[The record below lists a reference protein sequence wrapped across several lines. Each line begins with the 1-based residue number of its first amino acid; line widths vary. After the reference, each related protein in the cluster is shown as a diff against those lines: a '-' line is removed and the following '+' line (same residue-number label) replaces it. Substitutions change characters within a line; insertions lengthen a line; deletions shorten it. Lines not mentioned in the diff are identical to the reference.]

1 MGFLMFLARK
11 MTLQQRENNINFQL
25 VGIDQKLSNLTDY
38 VSILSQDS
46 ISATDLATIPTSL
59 FSQGLSELTNAHLMA
74 TQIAGQQFN
83 EAMASNGL
91 YGQGNNPYIVQLTQ
105 QKLYENARKQLQKQ
119 MQARM
124 NEEEKSLQ
132 NKKTRLETQLKQIQ
146 TELQAMDQNI
156 SNGIKNQV
164 ATFGVQ
170 G

>member
-1 MGFLMFLARK
+1 MFLARK
-11 MTLQQRENNINFQL
+11 MSLQHRENNINFQL
-25 VGIDQKLSNLTDY
+25 VGIDQKLNDLTDY

-59 FSQGLSELTNAHLMA
+59 FSQGISELTNAHLMA

-83 EAMASNGL
+83 EAVAANGL
-91 YGQGNNPYIVQLTQ
+91 YGQANNPYIVQLTQ
-105 QKLYENARKQLQKQ
+105 QKLYENARKQIQKQ

-124 NEEEKSLQ
+124 NEEEKALQ

-156 SNGIKNQV
+156 ANGIKNQV
-164 ATFGVQ
+164 STFGIQ
-170 G
+170 A